1 MIFAELDSRP
11 DKGGGRGGKGIRAK
25 DEKKFLQ
32 DFLQEH
38 VDSGSFPNI
47 TVLIC
52 YLLLIPCSSVCCERG
67 FSLQNL
73 IKTALRARLDANR
86 EDLEPYTLNQLMRIY
101 LNADLLSPADYYT
114 IARKWI
120 KFVKADGTKKKRR
133 MSNLHRYRDV

>member
-52 YLLLIPCSSVCCERG
+52 YLLTLLIPCSSVCCERG

-73 IKTALRARLDANR
+73 IKTASTTGTFRCEQRR
-86 EDLEPYTLNQLMRIY
+86 PRTLHPESI
-101 LNADLLSPADYYT
+101 NAH
-114 IARKWI
+114 I
-120 KFVKADGTKKKRR
+120 FEC
-133 MSNLHRYRDV
+133 